1 MELRSE
7 TLRVTKAS
15 KWGPCFLTQVS
26 STWHLCQT
34 RHCSQL
40 DNSLRFFV
48 QPVDTLIIFDQAHQ
62 KTSSSPVGPLLS
74 GSYPNRKYV
83 TTDVHDPL
91 PSLVRDF
98 QHVWS
103 FSGPGLD
110 QSWLPVFG
118 LGPLSLRPHQVGL
131 NLDGSPSSAHVR

>member
-7 TLRVTKAS
+7 SHKGIKMGSMLSHSSVLYLAS
-15 KWGPCFLTQVS
+15 Y
-26 STWHLCQT
+26 QT

-62 KTSSSPVGPLLS
+62 KTSSSPMGPLLS

-83 TTDVHDPL
+83 TTDVHDPQ
-91 PSLVRDF
+91 PPLVRDF

-110 QSWLPVFG
+110 QSCLPVFG
-118 LGPLSLRPHQVGL
+118 LGPLSLRPLQVGL